1 MSDKVYKIDDGG
13 VNIMWHYFVF
23 MLGALKDIDLSSK
36 INLCFDN
43 ENYFSHQ
50 RESFEI
56 LSDIINVVPN
66 TDNYQSLPF
75 VKPFNCSNGDG
86 RPLVDYSVYAFV
98 RELFLSRVGNDFDT
112 TEYSK
117 IYIRRSRSHLSDLN
131 KNDGVFPN
139 ARRRQIVN
147 EDELVESLKK
157 IGIKS
162 VFFEDYTISQ
172 KIQIARDASLIVA
185 PQSGALTFLLFASMS
200 TSVVEIYPPNP
211 HQYCDQHIDVSRA
224 LNIPFRRFSDVQKVD
239 QWDNMLVNPSNLNN
253 FILEK

>member
-50 RESFEI
+50 KESFEI
-56 LSDIINVVPN
+56 LSDTINVVSK
-66 TDNYQSLPF
+66 TDSFERIPSIKCINDSGIPH
-75 VKPFNCSNGDG
+75 
-86 RPLVDYSVYAFV
+86 VDYSVYAFV

-117 IYIRRSRSHLSDLN
+117 IYVRRSRSHLSDLN

-172 KIQIARDASLIVA
+172 KIQIARDASLIVS
-185 PQSGALTFLLFASMS
+185 PSSGGLTFVLFASRM
-200 TSVVEIYPPNP
+200 TNVVEIYPPNP
-211 HQYCDQHIDVSRA
+211 HQYCNQHLDVSRA

>member
-50 RESFEI
+50 KESFEI
-56 LSDIINVVPN
+56 LSDTINVVSK
-66 TDNYQSLPF
+66 TDSFERIPSIKCINDSGIPH
-75 VKPFNCSNGDG
+75 
-86 RPLVDYSVYAFV
+86 VDYSVYAFV

-172 KIQIARDASLIVA
+172 KIQIARDASLIVS
-185 PQSGALTFLLFASMS
+185 PSSGGLTFVLFASRM
-200 TSVVEIYPPNP
+200 TNVVEIYPPNP
-211 HQYCDQHIDVSRA
+211 HQYCNQHLDVSRA